1 MQRGPIR
8 RPLIFLLMPIL
19 VNLALKLVLVLVLV
33 LVEAAVKLVE
43 KVTAAVKLEPVM
55 DPQSVSTLAIL
66 EETSEASVRVHS
78 RQLPF

>member
-19 VNLALKLVLVLVLV
+19 VNLALKLVLVLV